1 MSRIQHEIKQN
12 KPFPSA
18 HEEAAVALV
27 RTTDVVRGRVAA
39 VVEPSGI
46 TLQQYNVLRI
56 LRGAGDAGS
65 PTLDIAERMLERTP
79 GITRLLDRLEAKG
92 LARRRRCTEDKRQIL
107 CWITPDGL
115 RVLDRLDTPVR
126 VANER
131 ALGNLGPSELSDLIR
146 LLDAVRAGGDPAEH
160 HKVRSFSRR

>member
-1 MSRIQHEIKQN
+1 MSRIQREIKQS
-12 KPFPSA
+12 KPFRSA
-18 HEEAAVALV
+18 HEEAAVALF

-39 VVEPSGI
+39 VVEPAGI
-46 TLQQYNVLRI
+46 TVQQYNVLRI

-79 GITRLLDRLEAKG
+79 GITRLLDRLEAKD
-92 LARRRRCTEDKRQIL
+92 LVRRRRCTEDKRQIL
-107 CWITPDGL
+107 CWITPEGL

-131 ALGNLGPSELSDLIR
+131 ALGSLRPSELSALIR
-146 LLDAVRAGGDPAEH
+146 LLDAVREGDPAEH